1 MLQFQ
6 SFPGYQQWPGGVKKS
21 KWPIY
26 GRAETRRTSCQSDQ
40 RKLKYGQQAVG
51 RSEETEAWQQ
61 KQAKGNKQQAD
72 QRKLKHGNR
81 KGPIFSQTNFNLI
94 SALITTFTSYL
105 KRRLWKRQLSRT
117 NVYNYQ
123 DNTSIFQ
130 RVTNEPAI
138 GVSRKPNK
146 MPVKNRDNYEAMVVK
161 SLIFKNKSLI

>member
-6 SFPGYQQWPGGVKKS
+6 SFPGYQEWPGGVKKS

-40 RKLKYGQQAVG
+40 RKLKYGQQADQ
-51 RSEETEAWQQ
+51 R
-61 KQAKGNKQQAD
+61 KLKHGNRNRQYCQQAD

-81 KGPIFSQTNFNLI
+81 KGPIFSQTNCNLI

-161 SLIFKNKSLI
+161 SIIFKNKSLI

>member
-40 RKLKYGQQAVG
+40 RKLKYGQQADQ
-51 RSEETEAWQQ
+51 RTL
-61 KQAKGNKQQAD
+61 KHGNRNRQYCQQAD

-81 KGPIFSQTNFNLI
+81 KRPIFSQTNCNLI

-161 SLIFKNKSLI
+161 SIIFKMKSLI